1 MSDEE
6 AVTPTPSMMEVM
18 QLLTQMSMALN
29 NNNLIINN
37 LNNNINDINNTM
49 NNNMNNLRA
58 EINSK
63 SDATRIE
70 LLERLNQRSR
80 LSSRATSSKQLALRH
95 VVILTATIPV
105 VTAPI
110 IVTALKTSPL
120 HFAVPDNE
128 THTVRDQHHHPRV
141 TTVLR
146 DNDRSTSTY
155 FYVATQYH
163 SSIQVQPCF

>member
-1 MSDEE
+1 
-6 AVTPTPSMMEVM
+6 
-18 QLLTQMSMALN
+18 
-29 NNNLIINN
+29 
-37 LNNNINDINNTM
+37 M

-70 LLERLNQRSR
+70 LLERLDQRSR

-128 THTVRDQHHHPRV
+128 ISPTHMKPILSV
-141 TTVLR
+141 TNITTLG
-146 DNDRSTSTY
+146 SPQS
-155 FYVATQYH
+155 
-163 SSIQVQPCF
+163 